1 MKHPLGTDWSF
12 HGFLMPIPNDNKGD
26 QHEEKGHH
34 LRMKHFFRNFTVG
47 AASRTHT
54 FNMVNG

>member
-34 LRMKHFFRNFTVG
+34 LRMQHFFRNFTVG
-47 AASRTHT
+47 AASS
-54 FNMVNG
+54 VL